1 MAVVRGLH
9 PTTHDNRA
17 LPALSHV
24 AAAREE
30 GRGARGG
37 VGGMSGWDHEQRRGV
52 GSGPPVV
59 RPEAVVRGRGD
70 RVEALAEARARQ
82 LSEGSGAGSKRV
94 ATAERSG
101 GPVGN

>member
-1 MAVVRGLH
+1 MCLA
-9 PTTHDNRA
+9 A
-17 LPALSHV
+17 AAAAV

-37 VGGMSGWDHEQRRGV
+37 VGGMSGSSSGGGWE

-70 RVEALAEARARQ
+70 RVEARAVARARQ
-82 LSEGSGAGSKRV
+82 LSEGSGTGSKRI
-94 ATAERSG
+94 ATAGAVWGSG
-101 GPVGN
+101 R